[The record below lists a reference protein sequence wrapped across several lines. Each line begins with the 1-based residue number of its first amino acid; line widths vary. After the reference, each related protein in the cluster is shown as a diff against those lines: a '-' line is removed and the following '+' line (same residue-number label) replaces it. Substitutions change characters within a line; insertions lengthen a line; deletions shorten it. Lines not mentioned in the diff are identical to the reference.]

1 LKRRGDRHGLW
12 IYRLGIVDAEG
23 QFAWGTL
30 LGIAATIAAVPERTR
45 NLRTCT
51 GSHEQLSS
59 FAAAAHQRLLTDAA
73 QSLRASLML
82 GMRREQAIVETLNDQ
97 RARLAATLLQRGLF
111 DRRAERTA
119 AAQTAIVDEA
129 LGRCVAR
136 LHALDL
142 LTRIAAEPVDVAFT
156 ALSR

>member
-1 LKRRGDRHGLW
+1 
-12 IYRLGIVDAEG
+12 
-23 QFAWGTL
+23 
-30 LGIAATIAAVPERTR
+30 
-45 NLRTCT
+45 
-51 GSHEQLSS
+51 
-59 FAAAAHQRLLTDAA
+59 
-73 QSLRASLML
+73 ML